1 MNGTRSLVSIL
12 ALSSLALGGCA
23 TVFKSKQGSISVTSD
38 TPGARVTLDGNP
50 VGSTPTTV
58 AVSNGKDAVISV
70 EAHGQRKD
78 CSVKSSAS
86 VGWVVADIFL
96 TSGLGL
102 IVDWVTHNW
111 NDAGP
116 VECHLS
122 V

>member
-1 MNGTRSLVSIL
+1 MNDTRSLVTLL
-12 ALSSLALGGCA
+12 ALSSIAAGGCA

-38 TPGARVTLDGNP
+38 TPGARIMLDGTP
-50 VGSTPTTV
+50 VGSTPANV
-58 AVSNGKDAVISV
+58 SVSNGKDAVITV
-70 EAHGQRKD
+70 VANGQRKD
-78 CSVKSSAS
+78 CAVKSSAS

-102 IVDWVTHNW
+102 IIDWATHNW

-116 VECHLS
+116 AECHLS